1 MLTSD
6 ILSFASGSIRG
17 HRLRSSL
24 TIVGIA
30 VGIGAVVVL
39 TAIGEGVRQFVL
51 GEFTQFGTNII
62 TVTPGKTSTFG
73 VSGAAIPSVRL
84 LATEDAVALS
94 RLTAVSAVVPVV
106 QGDARVE
113 YRQRSRRT
121 TIIGVSADMPAA
133 WKMRVA
139 VGQFL
144 PNDPFDSARAFVV
157 LGSKMRD
164 ELFGNRSPLGA
175 RIRVGSDRFRVIGV
189 MESKGQMLGFDLD
202 DTVFIPIGKAL
213 ELFNRDGLME
223 IDVTFREDDS
233 ADAVARA
240 LKGLL
245 LARHGQEDFTIK
257 TQEQMLSVLDS
268 ILRLLTAGVAAIG
281 AISLLVGAVGITTI
295 MTTTVAERTSE
306 IGLFRAIGAPR
317 SQIGNLFL
325 VEAAILGAAGGVLG
339 ITGAVT
345 LVRLVRI
352 GVSDFP
358 IDLVWMYVMAAF
370 LVATL
375 IGIVAGI
382 VPARRA
388 AQLDPVEALRTE

>member
-51 GEFTQFGTNII
+51 GEFTQFETNIT

-257 TQEQMLSVLDS
+257 TQEQMLSVLS
-268 ILRLLTAGVAAIG
+268 HCWWGRSVLRQ
-281 AISLLVGAVGITTI
+281 S
-295 MTTTVAERTSE
+295 
-306 IGLFRAIGAPR
+306 
-317 SQIGNLFL
+317 
-325 VEAAILGAAGGVLG
+325 
-339 ITGAVT
+339 
-345 LVRLVRI
+345 
-352 GVSDFP
+352 
-358 IDLVWMYVMAAF
+358 
-370 LVATL
+370 
-375 IGIVAGI
+375 
-382 VPARRA
+382 
-388 AQLDPVEALRTE
+388 

>member
-388 AQLDPVEALRTE
+388 AQLDQVEALRTE

>member
-1 MLTSD
+1 
-6 ILSFASGSIRG
+6 
-17 HRLRSSL
+17 
-24 TIVGIA
+24 
-30 VGIGAVVVL
+30 
-39 TAIGEGVRQFVL
+39 
-51 GEFTQFGTNII
+51 
-62 TVTPGKTSTFG
+62 VTPGKTSTFG

-317 SQIGNLFL
+317 SQIRNLFL

-388 AQLDPVEALRTE
+388 AQLDQVEALRTE

>member
-1 MLTSD
+1 
-6 ILSFASGSIRG
+6 
-17 HRLRSSL
+17 
-24 TIVGIA
+24 
-30 VGIGAVVVL
+30 
-39 TAIGEGVRQFVL
+39 
-51 GEFTQFGTNII
+51 
-62 TVTPGKTSTFG
+62 
-73 VSGAAIPSVRL
+73 VSGAAILSVRL
-84 LATEDAVALS
+84 LTTEDAVALS

-106 QGDARVE
+106 QGNARVE

-223 IDVTFREDDS
+223 IDITFREDDS